1 LPPGLSPALSAA
13 NIGSETLAE
22 NITFLGSSSL
32 FGFVASDVVAAT
44 GALAGDLGDIQGQLI
59 TPFGDVTLY
68 DFDLGSL
75 GASAS
80 TAAAATPVDDFGLA
94 GLLTDFSWLGL

>member
-1 LPPGLSPALSAA
+1 VFPTLSPA
-13 NIGSETLAE
+13 NIGSETVAE
-22 NITFLGSSSL
+22 NVTFLGSSSQ
-32 FGFVASDVVAAT
+32 FGFVASDVTAAT
-44 GALAGDLGDIQGQLI
+44 GALAGDLGDVQSQFI

-80 TAAAATPVDDFGLA
+80 TAAAATPVDDFGVA